1 MKTTDVLM
9 KVLAVS
15 ALFWADLAA
24 LDGSVLVGRAVAQT
38 TTEEPPAVADA
49 DEVATRFPAQGL
61 AILDCAPVA
70 PAPADSC
77 LLRVPPSRTLERIEK
92 DETGEVAGEFG
103 IETDLSKVASGLL
116 LSKTMVLIDLTPGLG
131 GERKP
136 GWARERAL
144 ILELVR
150 SLPEGQ
156 PVALYGFNEGLER
169 LTDFTTDR
177 ALLERTVEGL
187 ELRGSNTRIATNT
200 RDAINLMGAQEDTV
214 LRNLILV
221 SDGEEEGTRAVAEV
235 AAAAVEHGV
244 AVSSLGI
251 FWRAVGAPQNGAGLD
266 YLATLS
272 EGSLGA
278 TGGINVGRTEE
289 ARAGL
294 AEFVAGVNGAIR
306 ESGLITPRGTAVE
319 ADITVILRKPRV
331 GEAAVF
337 DEERVTARFTP
348 VAMRGGAAK
357 VEAPPAEE
365 ITPPAWYEGDWNGYP
380 VLWWLIGAAVLALGL
395 IGVLVAVL
403 QRSGG
408 SAGQDEM
415 LPLMDGPDL
424 DLTPDPAPIPVV
436 TPPLPAMAF
445 LVRSDTGERLA
456 VRKPRV
462 TIGRSETCDVVVAD
476 PSVSRLHA
484 ELERRGADTFAVT
497 DSGSLNKT
505 RVNGKVISDARVLKA
520 GDEVHFG
527 EIKLRFTLA

>member
-1 MKTTDVLM
+1 MKTTDTLV
-9 KVLAVS
+9 KVLAVT
-15 ALFWADLAA
+15 ALFCADLAA
-24 LDGSVLVGRAVAQT
+24 LNGSGFAGRAMAQD
-38 TTEEPPAVADA
+38 TTETPPVVADV
-49 DEVATRFPAQGL
+49 DDVATRFPAEGL
-61 AILDCAPVA
+61 AVLDCAPVA

-77 LLRVPPSRTLERIEK
+77 VLRVPPNRTMESIQK
-92 DETGEVAGEFG
+92 KETGEVVGEFG
-103 IETDLSKVASGLL
+103 VETDLSKIASGLL

-136 GWARERAL
+136 SWSRERAL

-177 ALLERTVEGL
+177 ATLERTVEGL

-200 RDAINLMGAQEDTV
+200 RDAINLMGAQDDTV

-244 AVSSLGI
+244 TVSSLGI

-294 AEFVAGVNGAIR
+294 AEFLAGVNGAIR
-306 ESGLITPRGTAVE
+306 ESGLIVPRGTAVE
-319 ADITVILRKPRV
+319 ADITVTLRKPRV
-331 GEAAVF
+331 GEANAF

-348 VAMRGGAAK
+348 VAQRGGAA
-357 VEAPPAEE
+357 EPAAPAEPVAE
-365 ITPPAWYEGDWNGYP
+365 PKAWYEEDWNGYP
-380 VLWWLIGAAVLALGL
+380 LFWWLIGAALLALGL
-395 IGVLVAVL
+395 IGALIAVL
-403 QRSGG
+403 RRGG
-408 SAGQDEM
+408 AVSSNEDM
-415 LPLMDGPDL
+415 LPLMDEPEPDL
-424 DLTPDPAPIPVV
+424 LSGSASPQVVAPI
-436 TPPLPAMAF
+436 LPAIAF

-456 VRKPRV
+456 IRKPRV

-484 ELERRGADTFAVT
+484 ELERRGADVFAVT

-520 GDEVHFG
+520 GDEVRFG